1 MPAYPYNHQHPHFPL
16 SVKTEGIPTSLSSL
30 TNGVESHIS
39 SSLMPDFNSAIT
51 PQAILLKHFG
61 IMNSENQND

>member
-1 MPAYPYNHQHPHFPL
+1 MDVAHQANYFGGGRMMPGYPYNHQHPHFPL

-30 TNGVESHIS
+30 TNGVESHMN

-51 PQAILLKHFG
+51 P
-61 IMNSENQND
+61 